1 MRGRQIVGLSSH
13 TLGMGNGI
21 PWTLSELARFQAGV
35 VTRKQAL
42 SSGVSTDVITSKI
55 RYGRWRQIYRGVY
68 ATFTGALTREAR
80 LWAAVLY
87 AGKAAQLS
95 HETAAEL
102 HGLSDRPSRLIHVTV
117 PATRRVTPVNGMII
131 HVSARTDP
139 RARFPRGVLPRTL
152 LEETI
157 LDLVHAARDLDDACG
172 WVTRAFGRGL
182 TGEALLRAT
191 LSRRKKLR
199 WRSQLDDI
207 VTAAAGGTHS
217 VLEYR
222 YDRDVERAHGLPVAR
237 RQVPF
242 TKPDGRRGYRD
253 RYYAEFGL
261 VVELDGKNAHP
272 DERRGVDR
280 RRDNAATAVGGSTLR
295 YAWDD
300 VTRDRCATAAQVA
313 ESLRSRGWRGRLK
326 PCSRSCRAFD
336 SPDDGRSVRHAA
348 GKAA

>member
-1 MRGRQIVGLSSH
+1 
-13 TLGMGNGI
+13 MGNGI
-21 PWTLSELARFQAGV
+21 PRVLRELSRFQAGV
-35 VTRKQAL
+35 VTRQQAI
-42 SSGVSTDVITSKI
+42 SAGMTTSTIVSKVAH
-55 RYGRWRQIYRGVY
+55 GRWRQIHRGVY
-68 ATFTGALTREAR
+68 ATFTGPLTREAQ

-87 AGKAAQLS
+87 AGRGAQLS

-102 HGLSDRPSRLIHVTV
+102 QGLADRGAPLIHLTV
-117 PATRRVTPVNGMII
+117 PANRRVTPANGMII
-131 HVSARTDP
+131 HISARTDP
-139 RARFPRGVLPRTL
+139 GARFPRGVLPRTL
-152 LEETI
+152 PEETI
-157 LDLVHAARDLDDACG
+157 IDLVHAARELDDACG

-182 TGEALLRAT
+182 TREGPLRAT
-191 LSRRKKLR
+191 ISRRNKLR

-222 YDRDVERAHGLPVAR
+222 YDRDVERAHGLPAAQ

-242 TKPDGRRGYRD
+242 TKSGGRRGYRD

-261 VVELDGKNAHP
+261 VVELDGKQAHP
-272 DERRGVDR
+272 NERRSADR

-295 YAWDD
+295 YEWDD
-300 VTRDRCATAAQVA
+300 ITRDRCATAAQVA
-313 ESLRSRGWRGRLK
+313 ESLRSRGWTGRLK

-336 SPDDGRSVRHAA
+336 PPAGSRSQRTALP